1 MQNVCLRWRKT
12 LFCSIT
18 SSFIVKHSWK
28 LIPVHT
34 HSSLVSNCVISD
46 LWNLWKRI
54 VETSRRFT
62 VRTVSLITD
71 GSSQRHRGKISKNWS
86 FRAKRTKSVRANSL
100 KTELYKTFLKFN
112 PAPSFMCLLDSI
124 SIHYHLV
131 GHDALA
137 GLLGF
142 QIYQ

>member
-1 MQNVCLRWRKT
+1 MQSVCLRWRKT
-12 LFCSIT
+12 FFCSIT

-62 VRTVSLITD
+62 VRTVSFIND
-71 GSSQRHRGKISKNWS
+71 NSSQRHRGKISKNWS
-86 FRAKRTKSVRANSL
+86 FRAKRTKSVRAFSL
-100 KTELYKTFLKFN
+100 KLNYIKPFKVCFWSKLYVFARFDQYSL
-112 PAPSFMCLLDSI
+112 SFSGAWCS
-124 SIHYHLV
+124 SE
-131 GHDALA
+131 
-137 GLLGF
+137 LLGF
-142 QIYQ
+142 LIYQ